1 VATASSGP
9 FKKPV
14 TFASLASHHAAN
26 ALNLANSS
34 SSGVSNRVGSH
45 SATSMCDSTTNVG
58 NLIGGSASSSSASP
72 SPVHFHQEMADRIRC
87 EFKQNFYHFHKQM
100 LDEVNMIISIFMLYK
115 KIEFLKFTFRN
126 VDYFIIETK

>member
-1 VATASSGP
+1 MATASSGP

-45 SATSMCDSTTNVG
+45 SASSMCDSTTNVG
-58 NLIGGSASSSSASP
+58 NLIGGSGSSSSASP

-100 LDEVNMIISIFMLYK
+100 LDEVNMIIYQFYVS
-115 KIEFLKFTFRN
+115 
-126 VDYFIIETK
+126 